1 MRPGPRADRARDA
14 CNGRPDCVALLN
26 PDPMYDLGLNEG
38 IVNGIGRAKMA
49 VGVQIVYSKKVNEVV
64 IKAEE
69 EDKPLLIYSWLPRV
83 DLMTEERFVRMTME
97 SFYHCEINSLA
108 TQQKP
113 VACDFPIEQV
123 EKVTHRDI
131 SASTAF
137 LLHALSIIA
146 PAPLD
151 VPI

>member
-1 MRPGPRADRARDA
+1 M
-14 CNGRPDCVALLN
+14 ALLN
-26 PDPMYDLGLNEG
+26 PDPTYDDGLNEG

-123 EKVTHRDI
+123 EKVTLRDI